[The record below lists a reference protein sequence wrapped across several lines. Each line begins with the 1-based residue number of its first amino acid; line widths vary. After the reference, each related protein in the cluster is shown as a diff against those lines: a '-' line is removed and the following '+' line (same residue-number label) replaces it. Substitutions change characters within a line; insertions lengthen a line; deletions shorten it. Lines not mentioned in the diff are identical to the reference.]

1 MTWVACVR
9 PTPEV
14 EPTVAPPPAFSESG
28 AVEMPERWWSA
39 FGDPVLDSLVERALS
54 SNLDLASTWYRLRE
68 AEAVAERAG
77 ADLLPSLDA
86 DATGRVR
93 RADAGGL
100 GDFTEPGDDP
110 TDDPDDPD
118 VPDDGDVSSETR
130 QEELRLGLTA
140 TYEVD
145 LWGRIRSRA
154 DAERLRFEA
163 TRLEVRTAALS
174 LSAEVVRTYF
184 QVVEARD
191 QIALLDSQ
199 IEANETVGRLL
210 ENRFGSGQV
219 RAVDVLRQR
228 QLVESTREERLG
240 VQSRLRVLEHLLA
253 VLVGRP
259 PKDDVGVAATLPA
272 LPPLPATGV
281 PAELLRRRP
290 DVARA
295 HRLLEAAD
303 RDLAAA
309 VAARYPRLSL
319 TASVTTSNEGAEE
332 LFEDFT
338 RTLVGNLLAPV
349 FRGGDLEAEVD
360 RSEAVRAQRLY
371 RWGQTTLDA
380 LREVEDALARERFQE
395 ERVASLERQVRW
407 TEQSYDQLRIEY
419 FNGLGDYV
427 DVLLAQTE
435 KQRLRRDLVSARR
448 ELLERRVV
456 LYRAL
461 AGGFDVA
468 GPLVATEPGSPP
480 PSAMS
485 SEPQSSEPESQN
497 REDPS

>member
-14 EPTVAPPPAFSESG
+14 EPTVTPPGAFSESG
-28 AVEMPERWWSA
+28 TVEAPERWWTA
-39 FGDPVLDSLVERALS
+39 FGDPVLDELVERALS

-86 DATGRVR
+86 DATGRLR

-110 TDDPDDPD
+110 TDDPDDPE
-118 VPDDGDVSSETR
+118 DGEVSSETR

-145 LWGRIRSRA
+145 LWGRIRSA
-154 DAERLRFEA
+154 VDAERLRLEA

-184 QVVEARD
+184 QVIEARD
-191 QIALLDSQ
+191 QLALLDSQ
-199 IEANETVGRLL
+199 IEANEKVERLL

-228 QLVESTREERLG
+228 QLVESTREERI
-240 VQSRLRVLEHLLA
+240 VVESRKRVLEHLLA

-259 PKDDVGVAATLPA
+259 PKNVVGVASDLPA
-272 LPPLPATGV
+272 LPPLPETGV

-319 TASVTTSNEGAEE
+319 TASVTTSNEGAEK

-349 FRGGDLEAEVD
+349 FRGGALEADVE
-360 RSEAVRAQRLY
+360 RGEAVRAQRLY
-371 RWGQTTLDA
+371 GWGQTTLEA
-380 LREVEDALARERFQE
+380 LREVEDALALEAAERR
-395 ERVASLERQVRW
+395 RVASLERQLRW
-407 TEQSYDQLRIEY
+407 AEQSYEQLRIEF
-419 FNGLGDYV
+419 FNGLGNYV
-427 DVLLAQTE
+427 DVLLSQTE

-448 ELLERRVV
+448 LLLERRVA

-461 AGGFDVA
+461 AGGFELEAPADPA
-468 GPLVATEPGSPP
+468 DLSTDTDREPS
-480 PSAMS
+480 
-485 SEPQSSEPESQN
+485 
-497 REDPS
+497 